1 MSQDR
6 RHRTPK
12 FDVGA
17 PLYVALAA
25 GILAFA
31 VACGAAAAQ
40 PDSSSDRTLA
50 TASVPSAQSVDPPA
64 DHVPVWQ
71 PDYPR
76 DLDHIRETV
85 GSVFLP
91 TYLPDDYRLAGA
103 AVNANDL
110 LLPSGHRWEASL
122 VYRNGFRGIGGE
134 LVGEFFIYQYPEG
147 WDGVA
152 HIDFEELT
160 IGGLTVR
167 RTESHKGLS
176 EFPAFFFQVDGRW
189 LWISVFGD
197 SEANV
202 DNGELPRIAK
212 SVGQFNGSDPIDWLT
227 VAGVTEHGF
236 DISPLAALE
245 NIVEKNG
252 VVYVPSYLPSELG
265 LRSVWLSEYTGDIW
279 LQFRSPDYLDDA
291 HLDGATLMT
300 LSHPIQYADQVD
312 VGDSTGYIRWGVS
325 SSEEDISSSDV
336 SLVFEHDGHWF
347 ALEVFPASDPA
358 MLDELIKIALS
369 LSQHPQS

>member
-1 MSQDR
+1 MYQDR

-17 PLYVALAA
+17 PLNVALAA

-40 PDSSSDRTLA
+40 PDSSSDQALA
-50 TASVPSAQSVDPPA
+50 AASVPSAQSVDPPA

-76 DLDHIRETV
+76 DLDHIVETV

-91 TYLPDDYRLAGA
+91 TYLPDGYRLAGA
-103 AVNANDL
+103 AVNVNDL
-110 LLPSGHRWEASL
+110 LPAGHRWEASL

-147 WDGVA
+147 RDGVA
-152 HIDFEELT
+152 PIDFEELT
-160 IGGLTVR
+160 IDGLTAR
-167 RTESHKGLS
+167 RTESHKGLP

-202 DNGELPRIAK
+202 DNGELSRIAK
-212 SVGQFNGSDPIDWLT
+212 SVDEFSGSDPVDWLT

-236 DISPLAALE
+236 NISPLAALE
-245 NIVEKNG
+245 TVVEKKG
-252 VVYVPSYLPSELG
+252 TVYVPSYLPSELG
-265 LRSVWLSEYTGDIW
+265 LHSVWISEYTEDIG

-300 LSHPIQYADQVD
+300 RSHPIQYADQVD
-312 VGDSTGYIRWGVS
+312 VGDSTGYIHWGVS
-325 SSEEDISSSDV
+325 SSNV

-358 MLDELIKIALS
+358 VLDELIKIALS